1 MNIAICNPNRAFCN
15 FARKTIIEK
24 LSVLSIKLK
33 VSIFPDAESFISQ
46 HALFRF
52 DVAFIDM
59 ALPDIS
65 GLELASALKNLTPSI
80 QIVFICSDNELVHE
94 CFNFDPIHFIP
105 KTDTPSVKKHLCIAA
120 DIIYQ
125 TFNGLENIFLTLAY
139 GETVTVC
146 PSDIMYLESRANYTH
161 YFLVNGESFRVR
173 QKLCE
178 ALVGVNCS
186 DVFRIHKSFAVNL
199 GNIKSIDFQTA
210 QITLVDDSIIYF
222 SCTYKRRLEQIYK
235 IYLDTK

>member
-15 FARKTIIEK
+15 FAKRTIIEK

-65 GLELASALKNLTPSI
+65 GLDLASALKNLTPAI
-80 QIVFICSDNELVHE
+80 QIVFICSDKELVHD
-94 CFNFDPIHFIP
+94 CFNYDPLHFIP
-105 KTDTPSVKKHLCIAA
+105 KADTPSVKKHLCIAA

-125 TFNGLENIFLTLAY
+125 TFNGLENIYLTLAY
-139 GETVTVC
+139 GETISVC

-161 YFLVNGESFRVR
+161 YFLVNGDSFRVR
-173 QKLCE
+173 QKLSE
-178 ALVGVNCS
+178 ALAGLNCS
-186 DVFRIHKSFAVNL
+186 SVFRIHKSFAVNL
-199 GNIKSIDFQTA
+199 ENIKSIDFQTA
-210 QITLVDDSIIYF
+210 KIILVDESFIYF
-222 SCTYKRRLEQIYK
+222 SSTYKRRLELFYK
-235 IYLDTK
+235 QYRDTK